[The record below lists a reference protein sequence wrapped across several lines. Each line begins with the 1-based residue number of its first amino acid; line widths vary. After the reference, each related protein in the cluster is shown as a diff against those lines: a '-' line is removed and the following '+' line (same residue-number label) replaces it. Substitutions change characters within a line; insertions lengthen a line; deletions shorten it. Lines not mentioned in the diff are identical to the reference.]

1 MVFKQWFEQVLRV
14 INHFKVDSTI
24 QPNQMIKIIE
34 KWPRKS
40 FEKEKPEH
48 EKWNLR
54 CQPTTSL
61 YSHEI
66 VFTILG
72 LASLLYPPSRD
83 EKLEQ
88 EVLTLSIFSPK
99 L

>member
-1 MVFKQWFEQVLRV
+1 MGFKQWFEQVLRV

-48 EKWNLR
+48 EK
-54 CQPTTSL
+54 
-61 YSHEI
+61 
-66 VFTILG
+66 
-72 LASLLYPPSRD
+72 
-83 EKLEQ
+83 
-88 EVLTLSIFSPK
+88 
-99 L
+99 